1 MLKRTISDL
10 RRMTHMYTEEMRKI
24 GIPVQD
30 VCAVELN
37 GGTRALGVCNMCR
50 KNLTGE
56 IVYKIG
62 FSKGLLDC
70 KFETVAQVVI
80 HELIHTCKGCMNH
93 GVRFKAYALIAS
105 KHFRIPVWTTANAK
119 QSADF
124 ASSEFVKSKMKYA
137 VMIMNGASKGK
148 LIESQRITNIVKS
161 LINHTGEIWKQ
172 RGGVRVYFKLVKYNG
187 KDVSDKDIFSKGI
200 PARYMAE

>member
-1 MLKRTISDL
+1 MMKRTVSDLKR
-10 RRMTHMYTEEMRKI
+10 MTAMYTNEMRKI
-24 GIPVQD
+24 GIPVQN

-37 GGTRALGVCNMCR
+37 DRTYALGTCKMCR
-50 KNLTGE
+50 KITGE
-56 IVYKIG
+56 TVYKVEY
-62 FSKGLLDC
+62 SKGLLDC

-93 GVRFKAYALIAS
+93 GITFKAYALIAS
-105 KHFRIPVWTTANAK
+105 KHFRIPVWTTANAE

-137 VMIMNGASKGK
+137 VMVMNGVNKGH
-148 LIESQRITNIVKS
+148 LIESQRITKIVKS
-161 LINHTGEIWKQ
+161 LINHTSDIWKC
-172 RGGVRVYFKLVKYNG
+172 RGARVYFKLVKYNG
-187 KDVSDKDIFSKGI
+187 KDVSDRNIFSKGI